1 MEKDLETSTSPPN
14 CSKDYWKLLPFF
26 ISINWPSLVTSWVEF
41 QKIYSKM
48 YLISCTG
55 THRDVTDFVNLEMV
69 KNIKTWISWEWT
81 LTYLRNK
88 KILILCVRWHILR
101 SYHFEGEVTFKDF
114 SKIFQNWLKACN
126 CF

>member
-1 MEKDLETSTSPPN
+1 MEKDLEPSASPSN
-14 CSKDYWKLLPFF
+14 CSKDYWKLLPLFL
-26 ISINWPSLVTSWVEF
+26 SINWPSLLTLWVEC

-48 YLISCTG
+48 YLTSRTG

-69 KNIKTWISWEWT
+69 KNTKTWISWEQN

-88 KILILCVRWHILR
+88 KTLTLCLRWHILR

-114 SKIFQNWLKACN
+114 SKIFQNWPKACN
-126 CF
+126 YF